1 LTISLLLNNNKGRRK
16 ITEKRGELRRACPVP
31 FCRRL
36 KMVRLPKL
44 PAPPNPEGI
53 LSVIDKAGDAIETGL
68 NIIDKVADKF
78 DQAAQRF
85 GPPEPTI
92 PTRAPESP
100 KESPLPTTLPPTSE
114 ESPRDEQDIATACV
128 PCAIGHFAGSAKL
141 LNEAIRFRDDGITS
155 NQVLDDIAGAI
166 GELNAMERVDLT
178 PERLQKTPGWE
189 RAIAD
194 EALRESRK
202 LRHRLEG
209 ISSMEE
215 IEKVAADTESYFKK
229 LNRQWYKGRFS
240 NLGAEKAET
249 IAVRVG
255 ERDG

>member
-1 LTISLLLNNNKGRRK
+1 MI
-16 ITEKRGELRRACPVP
+16 
-31 FCRRL
+31 
-36 KMVRLPKL
+36 RLPKL
-44 PAPPNPEGI
+44 PAPPDPEDI
-53 LSVIDKAGDAIETGL
+53 FSVIDKAGDAIEAGL

-85 GPPEPTI
+85 GPPEPTT
-92 PTRAPESP
+92 PTRAPESQ
-100 KESPLPTTLPPTSE
+100 KESPLPTTQPPPSE
-114 ESPRDEQDIATACV
+114 ENPREEQDIATACV
-128 PCAIGHFAGSAKL
+128 ACAIGHYAGAAKL
-141 LNEAIRFRDDGITS
+141 LNEAIRFREDGIES

-215 IEKVAADTESYFKK
+215 IEKAAADTESYFKK
-229 LNRQWYKGRFS
+229 LNRQWYRGRFS
-240 NLGAEKAET
+240 HLGAEKAET

-255 ERDG
+255 ESDD

>member
-1 LTISLLLNNNKGRRK
+1 MI
-16 ITEKRGELRRACPVP
+16 
-31 FCRRL
+31 
-36 KMVRLPKL
+36 RLPKL
-44 PAPPNPEGI
+44 PAPPDPEDI
-53 LSVIDKAGDAIETGL
+53 FSVIDKAGDAIEAGL

-85 GPPEPTI
+85 GPPEPTT
-92 PTRAPESP
+92 PTRAPESQ
-100 KESPLPTTLPPTSE
+100 KESPLPAAMPQPSE
-114 ESPRDEQDIATACV
+114 ENPSEEQDIATACV
-128 PCAIGHFAGSAKL
+128 ACSIGHYAGAAKL
-141 LNEAIRFRDDGITS
+141 LNEAIRFREDGIES

-178 PERLQKTPGWE
+178 PERLQNTPGWE
-189 RAIAD
+189 RAIAE

-209 ISSMEE
+209 IGSMEE
-215 IEKVAADTESYFKK
+215 IEKAAADTESYYKK
-229 LNRQWYKGRFS
+229 LNRQWYRGRFS

-255 ERDG
+255 ESDD

>member
-1 LTISLLLNNNKGRRK
+1 MI
-16 ITEKRGELRRACPVP
+16 
-31 FCRRL
+31 
-36 KMVRLPKL
+36 RLPKL
-44 PAPPNPEGI
+44 PAPPDPEDI
-53 LSVIDKAGDAIETGL
+53 FSVIDKAGDAIEAGL

-85 GPPEPTI
+85 GPPEPTT
-92 PTRAPESP
+92 PTRAPESQ
-100 KESPLPTTLPPTSE
+100 KESPLPTTQPPPSE
-114 ESPRDEQDIATACV
+114 ENPREEQDIATACV
-128 PCAIGHFAGSAKL
+128 ACAIGHYAGAAKL
-141 LNEAIRFRDDGITS
+141 LNEAIRFREDGIES

-215 IEKVAADTESYFKK
+215 IEKAAADTESYFKK
-229 LNRQWYKGRFS
+229 LNRQWYRGRFS

-255 ERDG
+255 ESDD

>member
-1 LTISLLLNNNKGRRK
+1 
-16 ITEKRGELRRACPVP
+16 
-31 FCRRL
+31 
-36 KMVRLPKL
+36 MVRLPKL

-53 LSVIDKAGDAIETGL
+53 FSVIDKAGDAIEAGL

-78 DQAAQRF
+78 DQVAQRF
-85 GPPEPTI
+85 GPPEPTT

-100 KESPLPTTLPPTSE
+100 KESPLPTTLPQPLTEENPTE
-114 ESPRDEQDIATACV
+114 DIATACV
-128 PCAIGHFAGSAKL
+128 PCALGHYSGAARL
-141 LNEAIRFRDDGITS
+141 LNEAFRFRDDGITS

-178 PERLQKTPGWE
+178 PERLQKTPQWE
-189 RAIAD
+189 RTIAD

-215 IEKVAADTESYFKK
+215 IEKAAGDTESYYKK
-229 LNRQWYKGRFS
+229 LNRQWYRGRFGH
-240 NLGAEKAET
+240 LGTKKAEA
-249 IAVRVG
+249 IAQRVG
-255 ERDG
+255 ER

>member
-1 LTISLLLNNNKGRRK
+1 MI
-16 ITEKRGELRRACPVP
+16 
-31 FCRRL
+31 
-36 KMVRLPKL
+36 RLPKL
-44 PAPPNPEGI
+44 PAPPDPEDI
-53 LSVIDKAGDAIETGL
+53 FSVIDKAGDAIEAGL

-78 DQAAQRF
+78 DQVAQRF
-85 GPPEPTI
+85 GPPEPTT
-92 PTRAPESP
+92 PTRAPESQ
-100 KESPLPTTLPPTSE
+100 KESPLPTTQPPPSE
-114 ESPRDEQDIATACV
+114 ENPREEQDIATACV
-128 PCAIGHFAGSAKL
+128 ACAIGHYAGAAKL
-141 LNEAIRFRDDGITS
+141 LNEAIRFREDGIES

-215 IEKVAADTESYFKK
+215 IEKAAADTESYFKK
-229 LNRQWYKGRFS
+229 LNRQWYRGRFS
-240 NLGAEKAET
+240 HLGAEKAET

-255 ERDG
+255 ESDD